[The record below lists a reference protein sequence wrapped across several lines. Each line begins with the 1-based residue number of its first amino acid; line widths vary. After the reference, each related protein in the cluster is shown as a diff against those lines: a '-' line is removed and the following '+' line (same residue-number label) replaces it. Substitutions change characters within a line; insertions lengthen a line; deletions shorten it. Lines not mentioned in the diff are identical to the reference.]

1 MGPRRRGRCSDDRRS
16 GRASSAFH
24 RNQRRPQRAPPLI
37 KVVVCHVSK
46 IESVSNFLNK
56 KRNKKEKKDH
66 KKEDPK
72 PLCVCVLFF
81 CFF

>member
-1 MGPRRRGRCSDDRRS
+1 MVRRPRS

-24 RNQRRPQRAPPLI
+24 RNQQRRPQRAPPLI

-46 IESVSNFLNK
+46 IESVSNVLI
-56 KRNKKEKKDH
+56 NKKEKKDH

-72 PLCVCVLFF
+72 PLCV
-81 CFF
+81 